1 MCECEIFCLLALEKR
16 VFKLNLKLLLICVKL
31 KSIFPL
37 VCWPGIQIKFSF
49 DFKLKVKVKGVFPRA
64 LVRWGG

>member
-1 MCECEIFCLLALEKR
+1 MCEIEKY
-16 VFKLNLKLLLICVKL
+16 LLLFAGL
-31 KSIFPL
+31 
-37 VCWPGIQIKFSF
+37 GIQIKFSF